1 MISFS
6 NSTVLLTILAAR
18 FTLYCVFYTPF
29 FTHPDRVSPQS
40 PSWLGRTVRTS
51 SISNFIHPSPLYCLH
66 VVAMLQE
73 TSRPAWTAADG
84 QPHTQSVHPRAP
96 PAASGGRLSSPA
108 TPPVYSRIKYLAAP
122 TVLPLFLCLIYSD
135 QRNRDAG
142 SISTPHAFRSKDRGP
157 HRASEYH
164 TYTPT
169 NAEVITATLQAPS
182 KFPSPDA
189 PTIFITLIHHR
200 PVAVSFRAPPLYRY
214 IPSNCI
220 LKLLLFCRLFSV
232 VPVPTFETE
241 IPARYR
247 CRTRFDPRTG
257 ARIEL
262 QNTTSA
268 HRPTLRSSQQ
278 HFKRRANSPA
288 QLHQLYSSRLHS
300 VRRHEHHTTLG
311 MAQPNQRNQRT
322 LHLLIHHQPVAV
334 SFRAPPLYRYIP
346 SHCIL
351 QLLLFCRLFSVIP
364 VLIFETEMPAP
375 YRCRPLSTQ
384 GPGSAPSSRTPQPSS
399 NTSSAEQIL
408 QPWCTSHA
416 HHAFHHQPVAVCSRA
431 PPLHR

>member
-1 MISFS
+1 MPARYRRRTRFDPRTGARIELQ
-6 NSTVLLTILAAR
+6 NTIPTHR
-18 FTLYCVFYTPF
+18 PTL
-29 FTHPDRVSPQS
+29 R
-40 PSWLGRTVRTS
+40 S
-51 SISNFIHPSPLYCLH
+51 S
-66 VVAMLQE
+66 Q
-73 TSRPAWTAADG
+73 
-84 QPHTQSVHPRAP
+84 
-96 PAASGGRLSSPA
+96 
-108 TPPVYSRIKYLAAP
+108 
-122 TVLPLFLCLIYSD
+122 
-135 QRNRDAG
+135 
-142 SISTPHAFRSKDRGP
+142 
-157 HRASEYH
+157 
-164 TYTPT
+164 
-169 NAEVITATLQAPS
+169 ATLQAPS
-182 KFPSPDA
+182 KFSSPDA

-214 IPSNCI
+214 IPSHCI

-232 VPVPTFETE
+232 VPVPTFKTE

-346 SHCIL
+346 SHCIS

-384 GPGSAPSSRTPQPSS
+384 GPGSHRAPEHHSHPATLQVPNKFSNPGAPAMLITRSTISQWRSALEPRHSIGKLHITVSRSLHCSAAFLLSTSFRPSNLRCWLEILRRLLFDPRTRLHTEP
-399 NTSSAEQIL
+399 NTSLASPQAPGGQAPDHQAHQQIRHYL
-408 QPWCTSHA
+408 
-416 HHAFHHQPVAVCSRA
+416 F
-431 PPLHR
+431 